1 MREKIPGSSSFKHL
15 SGFVCVLALLSLLVA
30 CGDNTATTTAPNNP
44 AATPAAGATT
54 ASTGAKTTAASTAAQ
69 AAQIKTGGQLSYA
82 LENDVS
88 KLDPMVSTAFVERLV
103 FYNMYD
109 SLVAT
114 DDKLNIVPSLA
125 LSWTQPDPKT
135 YIFKLRPD
143 VKFHDGTDFNAE
155 AVKFNIERYLTG
167 TGSQRKSEISSITT
181 VEVVDPLTVKFNLSA
196 PFAPLLAN
204 LVDRAGMMVSP
215 TAVKKLGDEFVRNPQ
230 GAGTGPFKFVEWK
243 KDDRLVL
250 EKNPN
255 YWRKDDSGRQLP
267 YLDKVTFRPMTDETA
282 RLTSLK
288 TGDVQIANSVP
299 SKDVPDLRSGSEVVY
314 KDIPSVAWYG
324 WYLNNSAEPFNNKA
338 LRQAISYA
346 VDRDQIVKTVFF
358 NVAVS
363 SNGPIPPPSWAY
375 DPNFKPYPRDL
386 AKAKAKL
393 AEGGKPDGFTFK
405 LEVSAGSTQNLQLAQ
420 LVHDQL
426 KEVGINMEIVQ
437 LEFSKIL
444 GDLDKKQYS
453 AAQIGWS
460 GRIDPDG
467 NIFNQFKTGAPLN
480 NCAYTNPKV
489 DELLDKARVSSD
501 QNERK
506 SAYQEAQ
513 KLILEDAGYLF
524 MYHTVA
530 TQATSPKVQGFL
542 LMPDNIIRLAT
553 VSLNK

>member
-1 MREKIPGSSSFKHL
+1 MREKIPGVSSFKPL
-15 SGFVCVLALLSLLVA
+15 SGFVCLLILLSLLVA
-30 CGDNTATTTAPNNP
+30 CGDNTATTAAPNP

-54 ASTGAKTTAASTAAQ
+54 ASTGAKTAAASTAAQ
-69 AAQIKTGGQLSYA
+69 AAQVKTGGQLSYA

-114 DDKLNIVPSLA
+114 DEKLNIVPSLA

-143 VKFHDGTDFNAE
+143 VKFHDGTDFNAD

-167 TGSQRKSEISSITT
+167 TGSQRKSEISSIST

-243 KDDRLVL
+243 KDDRIVL

-255 YWRKDDSGRQLP
+255 YWRKDDTGRQLP

-299 SKDVPDLRSGSEVVY
+299 SKDVPDLRTGSEVVY

-358 NVAVS
+358 NVAAP

-375 DPNFKPYPRDL
+375 DPNFKPYTRDL

-405 LEVSAGSTQNLQLAQ
+405 VEVSAGSTQNLQLAQ

-444 GDLDKKQYS
+444 DDLDKKQYS
-453 AAQIGWS
+453 AAQVGWS

-467 NIFNQFKTGAPLN
+467 NIYNQFKTGAPLN

-489 DELLDKARVSSD
+489 DELLDKARVATD

-506 SAYQEAQ
+506 AAYQEAQ
-513 KLILEDAGYLF
+513 KLILDDAGYLF

-553 VSLNK
+553 VSLK